1 MFMRPS
7 YFFHCLQFD
16 KPVDTCVGLFTT
28 TTTKTAKI
36 NEKGA
41 QEITLPSPSPALQK
55 KRKRR
60 KKGQGPLSELWSGL
74 CITEILRNFYII
86 RTKLIVR
93 NQEVFVLWRSA
104 QGVIQL

>member
-1 MFMRPS
+1 MFIRPS

-28 TTTKTAKI
+28 TTTTKEI

-41 QEITLPSPSPALQK
+41 KGIILPSPPPPQK

-60 KKGQGPLSELWSGL
+60 KKGQGPLYELWSGL
-74 CITEILRNFYII
+74 CITEVDF
-86 RTKLIVR
+86 TKFLYH
-93 NQEVFVLWRSA
+93 
-104 QGVIQL
+104 